1 MKGKKHIEEEVG
13 KTLECFDS
21 FEQIEP
27 GPFFAARVQANIE
40 ALERQRTEKTPFL
53 TVGRLRPALIAVM
66 LVLNLLSAATV
77 MTLFRS
83 RAEQTGERAQ
93 YLAAVTEEYALNQ
106 NDYYLYLS
114 Q

>member
-1 MKGKKHIEEEVG
+1 MKRKEHINEEVR
-13 KTLECFDS
+13 KTLECFDT

-27 GPFFAARVQANIE
+27 GPFFAARVQANIN
-40 ALERQRTEKTPFL
+40 ALERQKTGKTSFL

-83 RAEQTGERAQ
+83 KSEQTDSRTQ